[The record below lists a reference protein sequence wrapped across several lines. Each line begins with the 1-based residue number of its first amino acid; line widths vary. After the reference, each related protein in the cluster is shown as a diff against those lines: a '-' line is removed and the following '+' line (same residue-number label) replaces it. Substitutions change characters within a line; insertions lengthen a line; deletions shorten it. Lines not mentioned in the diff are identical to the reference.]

1 MPSLQLLQLTEH
13 GRSLLASRRKALL
26 LASGIV
32 VAGGATAYVQSRFS
46 SKSLDSCGH
55 YNYNDVQDNRENSDE
70 TVKNNNNARELD
82 KRKVD

>member
-32 VAGGATAYVQSRFS
+32 VAGGVAAYVQSRFS
-46 SKSLDSCGH
+46 SKRPDSCGH
-55 YNYNDVQDNRENSDE
+55 YNDV
-70 TVKNNNNARELD
+70 
-82 KRKVD
+82 